1 MSDEHVPDSIE
12 EMVPPPWERTTEAG
26 VPAPESFGK
35 TQPIKSPS
43 VEDVLEVFGHFRQDL
58 IGQIDKR
65 DERILLAVHDIRSM
79 IAEHYQR
86 ETQRGDEHA
95 KLIRDEAK
103 RGDEHAKWLRQLRN
117 RSHKLSTEQ
126 QALSIRLAMIE
137 QHLGISAPAIP
148 PATLPEPEP
157 E

>member
-1 MSDEHVPDSIE
+1 MSDEHVPDSTE
-12 EMVPPPWERTTEAG
+12 EVAPPWERATEAG
-26 VPAPESFGK
+26 VPPPESFGK
-35 TQPIKSPS
+35 TQPIKPPS

-86 ETQRGDEHA
+86 ETT
-95 KLIRDEAK
+95 

-137 QHLGISAPAIP
+137 QHLGISAPAVL
-148 PATLPEPEP
+148 PATTPEPEP